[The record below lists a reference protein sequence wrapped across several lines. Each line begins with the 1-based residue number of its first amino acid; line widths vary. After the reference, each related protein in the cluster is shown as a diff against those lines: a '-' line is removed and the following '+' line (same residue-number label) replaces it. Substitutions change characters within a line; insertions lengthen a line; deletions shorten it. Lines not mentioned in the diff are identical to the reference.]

1 MKASISVNA
10 VTNELI
16 ITIQGANWE
25 AVQEAD
31 FRHSEISVRDLL
43 NLAGQELTADLMRRQ
58 QVEAE
63 CLEIDGQ
70 TYYRKQA
77 SVGHYQTL
85 YGELALDRHLYQ
97 TSAGGETICPLEIN
111 CHLNFGSATPL
122 LAEVVSFKLASATAG
137 EVEQDLIKSHGLK
150 LSDSYLRE
158 VAGRVGELAVS
169 RRQEWQ
175 LPIPAPTAP
184 VKTIATGVDGAMMP
198 LVGEAYKEAM
208 CGTIALYEQ
217 TGERLSTEYQGAM
230 PQAGK
235 TDFANHFAA
244 RAKQVLELFPGVIHV
259 CLGDGAKWNWEFFG
273 KHFPTAIWILD
284 FFHAALHLHQ
294 AAELIFGAG
303 GQAETYYE
311 HWRAKLLEEV
321 DATSGLLR
329 SLTRYR
335 KERELTAAAGRK
347 LDTEINYFRQN
358 LERMDYAIFRAL
370 GFPIGSGVTEAG
382 CKELI
387 KSRFC
392 RSGMRW
398 KRESGAQILQ
408 LRAIK
413 LSKQWDGFWINV
425 MQQPA

>member
-10 VTNELI
+10 VTNEL
-16 ITIQGANWE
+16 TIKIQEANWE
-25 AVQEAD
+25 TARAAD
-31 FRHSEISVRDLL
+31 FHQSESLIRDLL
-43 NLAGQELTADLMRRQ
+43 NVAGRELTADLMNVQ
-58 QVEAE
+58 QVESE

-85 YGELALDRHLYQ
+85 YGELALERHLYQ
-97 TSAGGETICPLEIN
+97 SSAGGKTVCPLEIN

-122 LAEVVSFKLASATAG
+122 LAEVISFKLASAPAA
-137 EVEQDLIKSHGLK
+137 EVEQDLAKSHGIK
-150 LSDSYLRE
+150 LSASYLRE
-158 VAGRVGELAVS
+158 VAGQVGQIAVEH
-169 RRQEWQ
+169 RQDWQ

-184 VKTIATGVDGAMMP
+184 VKTIASGVDGAMMP
-198 LVGEAYKEAM
+198 LVSEAYKEAM
-208 CGTIALYEQ
+208 CGTIALYEE
-217 TGERLSTEYQGAM
+217 TGERLSTEYQGEM

-235 TDFANHFAA
+235 ADFASNFAA
-244 RAKQVLELFPGVIHV
+244 RVKQTLEFFPLAFHV

-273 KHFPTAIWILD
+273 KYFPTAICILD
-284 FFHAALHLHQ
+284 FFHATLHLHQ

-303 GQAETYYE
+303 QQAEAYYE
-311 HWRAKLLEEV
+311 DWRAKLLEEM
-321 DATSGLLR
+321 DAPTGLLR
-329 SLTRYR
+329 SLIRYR
-335 KERELTAAAGRK
+335 NQSELTATARRK
-347 LDTEINYFRQN
+347 LNTEINYFRQN
-358 LERMDYAIFRAL
+358 LKRMDYFLFRTL

-387 KSRFC
+387 KTRFC

-413 LSKQWDGFWINV
+413 LSQQWDGFWINV
-425 MQQPA
+425 MQQAT